1 MSAVLVTRTP
11 EGYTVARTF
20 RSQSAAQRAMNLL
33 LEVVEA
39 AFEPV
44 PNLGASVPEPGP
56 VVSHTLAEA
65 ILRDNPDGPLIY
77 PVTVDEE

>member
-1 MSAVLVTRTP
+1 MAAVCVTRTA

-33 LEVVEA
+33 LEVNET
-39 AFEPV
+39 AFV
-44 PNLGASVPEPGP
+44 PDSGTTAPSP

-65 ILRDNPDGPLIY
+65 ILRDNPDAPLIY